1 MRRTELACYGLLASA
16 LLLAGMLIVQ
26 LQTHGSL
33 TPEANAAMT
42 LTRGDLTV
50 MTARTKNKEEALF
63 VMDNITQELHVF
75 TLDLGK
81 KRLKRN
87 TTRRL
92 DKIFGTTRRSVGGGG
107 GGGGR

>member
-16 LLLAGMLIVQ
+16 LLLAGMLVVQ
-26 LQTHGSL
+26 LQSGGSL
-33 TPEANAAMT
+33 TPSANAEMT

-50 MTARTKNKEEALF
+50 MTARTKDNEEALF

-75 TLDLGK
+75 TLDFSK

-87 TTRRL
+87 VTKRL
-92 DKIFGTTRRSVGGGG
+92 DRIFGTRRRTYRSGR
-107 GGGGR
+107 GGR